1 MNIIKEW
8 ANQSVFLSSILCA
21 FSLAIAVQLICT
33 TINRRIAGLAI
44 AVFLASAAALLVTT
58 FMGSLILIRSEAWQA
73 SQAMPPRVGVVRAI
87 MNDMFMLGLI
97 LFLVGLGLTGW
108 LRSKLIGFVATLT
121 ALLAGALILWV
132 IRLV

>member
-1 MNIIKEW
+1 MSVIKEW
-8 ANQSVFLSSILCA
+8 ANQSIFLSSILCA

-58 FMGSLILIRSEAWQA
+58 FMGSLILIRSEAWQSA
-73 SQAMPPRVGVVRAI
+73 QALPRGVGVVRAA
-87 MNDMFMLGLI
+87 MNELFMVGLI

-108 LRSKLIGFVATLT
+108 LRSKLIGVVATLT
-121 ALLAGALILWV
+121 ALLAGGLILWV
-132 IRLV
+132 IRLL